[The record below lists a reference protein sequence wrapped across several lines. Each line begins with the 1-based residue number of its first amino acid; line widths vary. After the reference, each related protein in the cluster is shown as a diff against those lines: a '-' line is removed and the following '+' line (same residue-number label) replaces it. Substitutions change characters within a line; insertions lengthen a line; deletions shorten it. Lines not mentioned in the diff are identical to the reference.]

1 MRYDPSKHTPLHS
14 FLAHSL
20 TERVCVPIEAI
31 YDKSENS
38 YHLIV
43 RNGPVHFSILH
54 TTTRHPD
61 NCEPPKDADIHAAAD
76 YLPNIVR
83 NLRESAR
90 RKREAHQQARIEEQ
104 EAVKRQA
111 KLLRKHG
118 MEQTAHLMETGR
130 CPLMARE

>member
-1 MRYDPSKHTPLHS
+1 MRYDPSKHAPVHS
-14 FLAHSL
+14 FLARSL
-20 TERVCVPIEAI
+20 TERVGFRVEAI

-61 NCEPPKDADIHAAAD
+61 NCEPPKDSDIHSAGSFLD
-76 YLPNIVR
+76 DIIK

-90 RKREAHQQARIEEQ
+90 RKRQAHQQARIEEQ

-118 MEQTAHLMETGR
+118 MDHTAHLMEMGR
-130 CPLMARE
+130 CPTMARE